1 MLSNFGS
8 WNCSG
13 KRPAHPGCGRRHDH
27 DEPIRS
33 CDQVLADH
41 LLPRGSRWHRRLRG
55 GLWIARWGVVGGW
68 MLDRRRELLTTDQAA
83 LLERGGE
90 PVLHQPERVWGLAA
104 QHRGTQPA
112 GDGSQLGE
120 LGDEDFL
127 DLVGRRWDGGHARS
141 RWAGGGPGPVR
152 AWPWA
157 CLPTSAPTAVGRGPA
172 SRPGVAAGG
181 GRGRCRRPG
190 RRAAGWQAA
199 QPATRTT
206 RYRRAGRRWSPR
218 VAAR

>member
-83 LLERGGE
+83 LLERGGQS
-90 PVLHQPERVWGLAA
+90 V
-104 QHRGTQPA
+104 
-112 GDGSQLGE
+112 
-120 LGDEDFL
+120 
-127 DLVGRRWDGGHARS
+127 
-141 RWAGGGPGPVR
+141 PGP
-152 AWPWA
+152 
-157 CLPTSAPTAVGRGPA
+157 GPA
-172 SRPGVAAGG
+172 SRPPRRPRSAVVPPAGPVWPGWTLGGADAGTGARRADRAGG
-181 GRGRCRRPG
+181 WKHPGHRTKLAWRGCWWG
-190 RRAAGWQAA
+190 AGK
-199 QPATRTT
+199 
-206 RYRRAGRRWSPR
+206 
-218 VAAR
+218 V

>member
-90 PVLHQPERVWGLAA
+90 PVLHQPEGVWGLA
-104 QHRGTQPA
+104 
-112 GDGSQLGE
+112 
-120 LGDEDFL
+120 
-127 DLVGRRWDGGHARS
+127 GRRWDGGHARS

-172 SRPGVAAGG
+172 SRPGVARLDA
-181 GRGRCRRPG
+181 RR
-190 RRAAGWQAA
+190 R
-199 QPATRTT
+199 
-206 RYRRAGRRWSPR
+206 
-218 VAAR
+218 